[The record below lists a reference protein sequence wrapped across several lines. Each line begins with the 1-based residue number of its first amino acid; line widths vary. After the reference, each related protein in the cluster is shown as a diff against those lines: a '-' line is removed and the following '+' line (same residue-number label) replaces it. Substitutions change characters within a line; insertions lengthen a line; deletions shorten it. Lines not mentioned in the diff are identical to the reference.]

1 MRYLIDGYNVTKRDP
16 ATRDLSLEEQRDA
29 LERRLRVRAAS
40 LFGST
45 SYTIVWDAAGGQ
57 GVVRPTGGDVAYTRM
72 PTADDAIVERV
83 RRASE
88 RVGVVTSDNELAGRC
103 RAVALYGAD
112 ILPSDCLFA
121 NAAAPV
127 KLKGKRGKQKPLPRD
142 VGIPANANE
151 INRELKKLWGIED

>member
-16 ATRDLSLEEQRDA
+16 ATRDLPLEEQRDE

-40 LFGST
+40 LLGST

-57 GVVRPTGGDVAYTRM
+57 GVVRPAGSDVAYTRM

-103 RAVALYGAD
+103 RAVALHGVEV
-112 ILPSDCLFA
+112 IPSNRLFE
-121 NAAAPV
+121 NASAPV
-127 KLKGKRGKQKPLPRD
+127 RSKGARDKKRPMPRD